1 MLLLATNQEA
11 TPATWYILTV
21 VAIMFAV
28 TFSLRAL
35 PFAILAKLRDS
46 AFVNIMALW
55 MPAGILGL
63 LAIVIFYST
72 ATAPGAQLWKLLVA
86 VAITIASHLL
96 LGRRTLV
103 SIGLGTVT
111 YVVLVNFIA

>member
-1 MLLLATNQEA
+1 MLLATSA
-11 TPATWYILTV
+11 ATTPATWYIIAVL
-21 VAIMFAV
+21 AIMFTI
-28 TFSLRAL
+28 TFTLRAL
-35 PFAILAKLRDS
+35 PFAILSKLRDS
-46 AFVNIMALW
+46 KFVNIMALW

-72 ATAPGAQLWKLLVA
+72 AADPDTVLWKLLVA
-86 VAITIASHLL
+86 VAVTTSSHLL

>member
-1 MLLLATNQEA
+1 MILLATNTPA
-11 TPATWYILTV
+11 PPATWYIIAA
-21 VAIMFAV
+21 VAIMFTV
-28 TFSLRAL
+28 TFTLRAL
-35 PFAILAKLRDS
+35 PFAILANLRGS
-46 AFVNIMALW
+46 KFVNIMALW

-72 ATAPGAQLWKLLVA
+72 ATDPATDLWKLLV
-86 VAITIASHLL
+86 VVSVTIASHLL

-111 YVVLVNFIA
+111 YVILVNFIG